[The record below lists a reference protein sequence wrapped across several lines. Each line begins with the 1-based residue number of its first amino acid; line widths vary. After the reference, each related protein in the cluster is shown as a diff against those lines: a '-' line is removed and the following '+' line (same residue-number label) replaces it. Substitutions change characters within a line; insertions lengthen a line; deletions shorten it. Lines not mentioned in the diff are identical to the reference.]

1 MQKVNKLEDRLI
13 EFILSEEETKKKK
26 KVRRKNRNKKASD
39 TPKQTCWIGTKGPV
53 CVWLGSR
60 KERRDQ
66 RREGF
71 KK

>member
-53 CVWLGSR
+53 CV
-60 KERRDQ
+60 
-66 RREGF
+66 
-71 KK
+71 

>member
-13 EFILSEEETKKKK
+13 EFILSEEETKKKKKKK

-53 CVWLGSR
+53 CV
-60 KERRDQ
+60 
-66 RREGF
+66 
-71 KK
+71 